1 MKMWGYV
8 YGGGGCY
15 VGLRQ
20 RPDKVGV
27 KWVRRARGA
36 KKKGRY

>member
-1 MKMWGYV
+1 MCGYV
-8 YGGGGCY
+8 YGDGGCY

-27 KWVRRARGA
+27 KWLRRARGPKTKA
-36 KKKGRY
+36 SY